1 MQSKSIQTK
10 PDGSYS
16 EIQTKPNQMGL
27 TLKFKPNQNRWVSLK
42 LLWKVSPPVNR
53 RLNLGF
59 TGFSSKQTISPLRQY
74 LSSVAVSFTT
84 DLQKHF
90 THWRQHGV
98 PWDEGEVGAG
108 GAHPRPRQHAGCHH
122 DAHAGQGDGGKRIE
136 QSKKIAL
143 PMPYL

>member
-1 MQSKSIQTK
+1 
-10 PDGSYS
+10 
-16 EIQTKPNQMGL
+16 MGL
-27 TLKFKPNQNRWVSLK
+27 AEAVVESVSACEPAAQPWLYRFFLKTNHFTFKV
-42 LLWKVSPPVNR
+42 
-53 RLNLGF
+53 
-59 TGFSSKQTISPLRQY
+59 I
-74 LSSVAVSFTT
+74 SSVTVSFTT